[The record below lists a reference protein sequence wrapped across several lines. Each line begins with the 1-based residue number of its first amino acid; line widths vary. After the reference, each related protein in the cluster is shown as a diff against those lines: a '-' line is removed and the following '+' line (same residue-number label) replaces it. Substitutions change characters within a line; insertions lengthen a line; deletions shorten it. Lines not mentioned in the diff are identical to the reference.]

1 MSGLFTRNRI
11 IGLGLAAFIAIIDQA
26 VKWYVIG
33 PLALRQVRNINL
45 LPFFDLTYM
54 ENKGISLGML
64 QATNM
69 EMRWLLV
76 LLTGV
81 IAIVVLVWMMREK
94 ARGDILGLALILGG
108 AVGNIRDRY
117 DLGYVIDYAD
127 LHIQAFGGTFRP
139 FLIFNVADAAI
150 TIGVVIILARSL
162 LVRDKEQTDLNVP
175 LTADADGVT
184 RGEPKDA

>member
-1 MSGLFTRNRI
+1 MSALFTRSRV
-11 IGLGLAAFIAIIDQA
+11 IGLALAAFIAVIDQV

-33 PLALRQVRNINL
+33 PLALRQVGNIDL
-45 LPFFDLTYM
+45 LPFFDLTYT
-54 ENKGISLGML
+54 ENRGISLGLL
-64 QATNM
+64 QATSM

-81 IAIVVLVWMMREK
+81 IAVVVLVWMMREK
-94 ARGDILGLALILGG
+94 VLGDIAALAMILGG

-127 LHIQAFGGTFRP
+127 FHIGDFRP
-139 FLIFNVADAAI
+139 FLIFNIADAAI

-162 LVRDKEQTDLNVP
+162 LVRDKDETEPSAPPLVNTDGAQSDEP
-175 LTADADGVT
+175 